1 MASDNVIVVT
11 ADNFDSE
18 VLQSDVPVL
27 VDFWA
32 PWCGPCKMLGPVID
46 QLADEYIGKAKMAKI
61 DIEAD
66 DATKKLAME
75 QGVSSIPALMVFKSG
90 EKIEETVGAQ
100 GKSALAGMI
109 DNALV

>member
-1 MASDNVIVVT
+1 MASDNMITVS

-32 PWCGPCKMLGPVID
+32 PWCGPCKMLGPTID
-46 QLADEYIGKAKMAKI
+46 QLADEYVGKAKVAKI

-66 DATKKLAME
+66 AATKQLAID
-75 QGVSSIPALMVFKSG
+75 QGVQSIPALKVFNEG
-90 EKIEETVGAQ
+90 AVAAEAVGMRS
-100 GKSALAGMI
+100 KTELAELI
-109 DNALV
+109 DQTLA